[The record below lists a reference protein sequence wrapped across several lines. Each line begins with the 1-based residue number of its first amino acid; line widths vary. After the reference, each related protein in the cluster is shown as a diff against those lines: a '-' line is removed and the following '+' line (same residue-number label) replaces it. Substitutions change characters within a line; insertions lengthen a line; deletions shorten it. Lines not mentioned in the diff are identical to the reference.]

1 MAEPRTTRFA
11 ALDGLRIVGALMV
24 VTTHVGFTSGLAIHG
39 PYAGLLARL
48 DAGVPLFFVVSGFLL
63 YRPHA
68 RARLG
73 SATATQVSGARDL
86 RTYLRHRVFRILPA
100 AWVAVLAAY
109 LLLQHDK
116 VDLVHYLR
124 VATMSQIYVP
134 SPSVPG
140 LTQMWSLSTEVAF
153 YLVLPLAAWGLSR
166 LPRSSWLSWSEL
178 ALVVLACLP
187 AVSLAWIV
195 LTHDN
200 VEGMTNYW
208 LPEYAAWF
216 GGGMALAVW
225 HEGRLAGEL
234 PRTVVDDLVAS
245 PGTLWA
251 AAGALYLLLTTR
263 LAGPYGLDRAT
274 LLEAGSKNLGYTI
287 LAVLVVLPC
296 IAAEPSSSRVVAALG
311 SRPARLLGDL
321 SYGVFVYHLVVLGLL
336 ERAIGHKPF
345 TGDFL
350 LLWPTTIV
358 ASLLVAWVS
367 YRYVEAPIMRRARR
381 RDPRRSRPAA
391 VPTARVTAERDTEA
405 GAGSGAGPDVERAAD
420 DPAASTTGAAA
431 GSPPPRR

>member
-24 VTTHVGFTSGLAIHG
+24 VTTHVGFSSGLAIHG

-63 YRPHA
+63 WRPHV

-73 SATATQVSGARDL
+73 SATAEQTAGAADL
-86 RTYLRHRVFRILPA
+86 RTYLRHRAFRILPA

-109 LLLQHDK
+109 LLLQHDRIG
-116 VDLVHYLR
+116 VVHYLR

-153 YLVLPLAAWGLSR
+153 YLVLPLAAWGMAR
-166 LPRSSWLSWSEL
+166 LPRTTWLTWSEL

-200 VEGMTNYW
+200 VSGMTNYW
-208 LPEYAAWF
+208 LPEYLGWF

-234 PRTVVDDLVAS
+234 PRTAVDDLVAS

-274 LLEAGSKNLGYTI
+274 LLEASTKNLGYTV

-321 SYGVFVYHLVVLGLL
+321 SYGVFVYHLVVLALV

-350 LLWPTTIV
+350 VLWPLTV
-358 ASLLVAWVS
+358 VGSVLVAWVS
-367 YRYVEAPIMRRARR
+367 HRYLEEPIMRRARR
-381 RDPRRSRPAA
+381 RDPRRSRPPA
-391 VPTARVTAERDTEA
+391 VPTARVTATRDA
-405 GAGSGAGPDVERAAD
+405 RRDQRD
-420 DPAASTTGAAA
+420 
-431 GSPPPRR
+431 GSPPAAHEAAPAAHEAAPAAARSPQPQR

>member
-73 SATATQVSGARDL
+73 SATASQMSGARDL
-86 RTYLRHRVFRILPA
+86 RTYARHRAFRILPA
-100 AWVAVLAAY
+100 AWIAVLAAY
-109 LLLQHDK
+109 VLLRHDK
-116 VDLVHYLR
+116 VGLVHYVR

-153 YLVLPLAAWGLSR
+153 YLVLPVAAWGLSR

-208 LPEYAAWF
+208 LPEYAGWF

-263 LAGPYGLDRAT
+263 LAGPYGLDPAT

-350 LLWPTTIV
+350 VLWPTTIM

-391 VPTARVTAERDTEA
+391 VPTARVTAERDA
-405 GAGSGAGPDVERAAD
+405 
-420 DPAASTTGAAA
+420 AASTAVAAP
-431 GSPPPRR
+431 SPPPRR

>member
-24 VTTHVGFTSGLAIHG
+24 VTTHVGFSSGLAIHG

-63 YRPHA
+63 YRPHV

-73 SATATQVSGARDL
+73 SATPEQTAGATDL
-86 RTYLRHRVFRILPA
+86 RTYLRHRAFRILPA

-109 LLLQHDK
+109 LLLQHDRIG
-116 VDLVHYLR
+116 VVHYLR
-124 VATMSQIYVP
+124 VATMSQIYIP

-153 YLVLPLAAWGLSR
+153 YLVLPLAAWGMAR
-166 LPRSSWLSWSEL
+166 LPRTTWLTWSEL

-200 VEGMTNYW
+200 VSGVTNYW
-208 LPEYAAWF
+208 LPEYLGWF

-234 PRTVVDDLVAS
+234 PRTAVDDLVAS

-274 LLEAGSKNLGYTI
+274 LLEAGTKNLGYTV

-321 SYGVFVYHLVVLGLL
+321 SYGVFVYHLVVLALV

-350 LLWPTTIV
+350 VLWPLTV
-358 ASLLVAWVS
+358 VGSVLVAWVS
-367 YRYVEAPIMRRARR
+367 HRYLEEPIMRRARR
-381 RDPRRSRPAA
+381 RDPRRSRPPA
-391 VPTARVTAERDTEA
+391 VPTARVTATRDA
-405 GAGSGAGPDVERAAD
+405 RRDQRD
-420 DPAASTTGAAA
+420 
-431 GSPPPRR
+431 GSPPAAHEAPPAAARSPQPQR

>member
-116 VDLVHYLR
+116 VGLVHYLR

-234 PRTVVDDLVAS
+234 PRTAVDDLVAS

-336 ERAIGHKPF
+336 ARAIGHKPF

-350 LLWPTTIV
+350 VLWPTTIV

-381 RDPRRSRPAA
+381 RDPRRSRPPA
-391 VPTARVTAERDTEA
+391 VPTARVAATRDA
-405 GAGSGAGPDVERAAD
+405 RRDQRD
-420 DPAASTTGAAA
+420 
-431 GSPPPRR
+431 GSPPAAHEAAPAAARSPQPQR

>member
-24 VTTHVGFTSGLAIHG
+24 VTTHVGFSSGLAIHG

-63 YRPHA
+63 WRPHV

-73 SATATQVSGARDL
+73 SATAEQTAGAADL
-86 RTYLRHRVFRILPA
+86 RTYLRHRAFRILPA

-109 LLLQHDK
+109 LLLQHDRIG
-116 VDLVHYLR
+116 VVHYLR

-153 YLVLPLAAWGLSR
+153 YLVLPLAAWGMAR
-166 LPRSSWLSWSEL
+166 LPRTTWLTWSEL

-200 VEGMTNYW
+200 VSGMTNYW
-208 LPEYAAWF
+208 LPEYLGWF

-234 PRTVVDDLVAS
+234 PRTAVDDLVAS

-274 LLEAGSKNLGYTI
+274 LLEAGTKNLGYTV

-321 SYGVFVYHLVVLGLL
+321 SYGVFVYHLVVLALV

-350 LLWPTTIV
+350 VLWPLTV
-358 ASLLVAWVS
+358 VGSVLVAWVS
-367 YRYVEAPIMRRARR
+367 HRYLEEPIMRRARR
-381 RDPRRSRPAA
+381 RDPRRSRPPA
-391 VPTARVTAERDTEA
+391 VPTARVTATRDA
-405 GAGSGAGPDVERAAD
+405 RRDQRD
-420 DPAASTTGAAA
+420 
-431 GSPPPRR
+431 GSPPAAHEAAPAAHEAAPAAARSPQPQR

>member
-1 MAEPRTTRFA
+1 MINA
-11 ALDGLRIVGALMV
+11 VG
-24 VTTHVGFTSGLAIHG
+24 SPQKI
-39 PYAGLLARL
+39 
-48 DAGVPLFFVVSGFLL
+48 
-63 YRPHA
+63 
-68 RARLG
+68 
-73 SATATQVSGARDL
+73 
-86 RTYLRHRVFRILPA
+86 
-100 AWVAVLAAY
+100 
-109 LLLQHDK
+109 LLLGG
-116 VDLVHYLR
+116 
-124 VATMSQIYVP
+124 TSEI
-134 SPSVPG
+134 
-140 LTQMWSLSTEVAF
+140 
-153 YLVLPLAAWGLSR
+153 GLSIVA
-166 LPRSSWLSWSEL
+166 EFL
-178 ALVVLACLP
+178 AKGPSKVVLACLP

-234 PRTVVDDLVAS
+234 PRTAVDDLVAS

-263 LAGPYGLDRAT
+263 LAGPYGLDPAT

>member
-73 SATATQVSGARDL
+73 SATASQMSGARDL

-109 LLLQHDK
+109 LLLRHDK
-116 VDLVHYLR
+116 VGLVHYVR

-208 LPEYAAWF
+208 LPEYAGWF

-263 LAGPYGLDRAT
+263 LAGPYGLDPAT

-391 VPTARVTAERDTEA
+391 VPTARVTAERDA
-405 GAGSGAGPDVERAAD
+405 
-420 DPAASTTGAAA
+420 AASTAVAAP
-431 GSPPPRR
+431 SPPPRR

>member
-24 VTTHVGFTSGLAIHG
+24 VTTHVGFSSGLAIHG

-63 YRPHA
+63 CRPHV

-73 SATATQVSGARDL
+73 SATPEQTAAAADL
-86 RTYLRHRVFRILPA
+86 RTYLRHRASRILPA

-109 LLLQHDK
+109 LLLQHDRIG
-116 VDLVHYLR
+116 LIHYLR

-153 YLVLPLAAWGLSR
+153 YLVLPLAAWGMAR
-166 LPRSSWLSWSEL
+166 LPRTTWLTWSEL

-200 VEGMTNYW
+200 VSGVTNYW
-208 LPEYAAWF
+208 LPEYLGWF

-234 PRTVVDDLVAS
+234 PRTAVDDLVAS

-274 LLEAGSKNLGYTI
+274 LLEAGTKNLGYTV

-321 SYGVFVYHLVVLGLL
+321 SYGVFVYHLVVLALV

-350 LLWPTTIV
+350 VLWPLTV
-358 ASLLVAWVS
+358 VGSVLVAWVS
-367 YRYVEAPIMRRARR
+367 HRYLEEPIMRRARR

-391 VPTARVTAERDTEA
+391 VPTARVTAERDA
-405 GAGSGAGPDVERAAD
+405 
-420 DPAASTTGAAA
+420 AASTAAA
-431 GSPPPRR
+431 AAPSPPPRR

>member
-24 VTTHVGFTSGLAIHG
+24 VTTHVGFSSGLAIHG

-63 YRPHA
+63 WRPHV

-73 SATATQVSGARDL
+73 SATAEQTAGAADL
-86 RTYLRHRVFRILPA
+86 RTYLRHRASRILPA

-109 LLLQHDK
+109 LLLQHDRIG
-116 VDLVHYLR
+116 LIHYLR

-153 YLVLPLAAWGLSR
+153 YLVLPLAAWGMAR
-166 LPRSSWLSWSEL
+166 LPRTTWLTWSEL

-200 VEGMTNYW
+200 VNGVTNYW
-208 LPEYAAWF
+208 LPEYLGWF

-234 PRTVVDDLVAS
+234 PRTAVDDLVAS

-274 LLEAGSKNLGYTI
+274 LLEAGTKNLGYTV

-321 SYGVFVYHLVVLGLL
+321 SYGVFVYHLVVLGLV

-350 LLWPTTIV
+350 VLWPLTV
-358 ASLLVAWVS
+358 VGSVLVAWVS
-367 YRYVEAPIMRRARR
+367 HRYLEEPIMRRARR
-381 RDPRRSRPAA
+381 RDPRRSRPPA
-391 VPTARVTAERDTEA
+391 VPTARVTATRDARRDQT
-405 GAGSGAGPDVERAAD
+405 D
-420 DPAASTTGAAA
+420 
-431 GSPPPRR
+431 GSPPAAHEAAPAAARSPQPQR